1 MKFICT
7 EFWKYIF
14 SKPVDNLRTNNSG
27 TFIFNDDGFKFIA
40 RVSNH
45 DMESKEYKEKVACY
59 EIFVVGLIKGGL
71 HNLGFDTGLQVSP

>member
-1 MKFICT
+1 M
-7 EFWKYIF
+7 
-14 SKPVDNLRTNNSG
+14 DNLRTNNSG